1 MRNFNP
7 NGNLNVGA
15 FVDFGAIHIMGDRDL
30 GTKLF
35 IRSCYVDL
43 FPLIEAEINQGKR
56 ALVLGTPGIGKSH
69 LGFMILLVLVQ
80 RGETVVLQALGEESR
95 ILFSPQ
101 GVQRSVSLS
110 TGFEDQLRTHT
121 TYYIVDGMAPEKFA
135 AKTILLSS
143 PRADTWDKIVKFS
156 GTFFYVPVWTLDE
169 LKTCRAQLF
178 DPQVSEP
185 LLLDL
190 YGKWGGIPRFVL
202 QYANEETQQKLLL
215 QAIDASKTQTLG
227 EIRQAL
233 KTPKDMSHKV
243 VHYIPTPHYRDY
255 TLAFASEYVAEK
267 IYDQMNEKILEDVRA
282 FLGGSMGLGDFGAAR
297 GRVFE
302 TYVHYRFE
310 RGGTFQAR
318 NLATGAVENLI
329 IPPSSNPKVYG
340 NLGEIQA
347 LPPMVYARPD
357 KRTAKSIDALMK
369 PNWLFQ
375 VTVSDRHP
383 CREDGLAD
391 ALNAMGITTAT
402 LLRLHLVRNPHGL
415 LPPFVRVPA
424 RPPPRLYFV
433 VPKDKFPHF
442 GVQSYTDHG
451 DHVLHAASSPQT
463 EIVWKLEQWVL
474 EVSLTS

>member
-156 GTFFYVPVWTLDE
+156 GTFFYVPVWTLD
-169 LKTCRAQLF
+169 
-178 DPQVSEP
+178 
-185 LLLDL
+185 
-190 YGKWGGIPRFVL
+190 
-202 QYANEETQQKLLL
+202 
-215 QAIDASKTQTLG
+215 
-227 EIRQAL
+227 
-233 KTPKDMSHKV
+233 DMSSAV
-243 VHYIPTPHYRDY
+243 V
-255 TLAFASEYVAEK
+255 
-267 IYDQMNEKILEDVRA
+267 
-282 FLGGSMGLGDFGAAR
+282 
-297 GRVFE
+297 
-302 TYVHYRFE
+302 
-310 RGGTFQAR
+310 
-318 NLATGAVENLI
+318 
-329 IPPSSNPKVYG
+329 
-340 NLGEIQA
+340 
-347 LPPMVYARPD
+347 
-357 KRTAKSIDALMK
+357 
-369 PNWLFQ
+369 
-375 VTVSDRHP
+375 
-383 CREDGLAD
+383 
-391 ALNAMGITTAT
+391 
-402 LLRLHLVRNPHGL
+402 
-415 LPPFVRVPA
+415 
-424 RPPPRLYFV
+424 
-433 VPKDKFPHF
+433 
-442 GVQSYTDHG
+442 
-451 DHVLHAASSPQT
+451 
-463 EIVWKLEQWVL
+463 
-474 EVSLTS
+474 